1 MYDTN
6 FGTDP
11 EIFVVDENDSCI
23 PPASLREDHG
33 FEFIDE
39 ITLVQEDDWKIIE
52 DGAATEINV
61 DPSNNLDTLYD
72 RISRALEGVRKFA
85 NDTFG
90 LGIKVSPAVE
100 FDTKKFWED
109 RGEDFR
115 SCVMFGCDPDLDI
128 YSGEYSPEIAADEI
142 TERFG
147 GGHIHMQAPTDNND
161 LFEETYYYT
170 TRLMDILV
178 GSTAV
183 AITRDNSDL
192 IEEELKRLQYYGR
205 PGKIRLQNY
214 EAGVKGIEYR
224 TPSNFWIKDKTSAN
238 FLLTLMNSVFNLSQH
253 PADASKI
260 LESSWHS
267 SVPRDILE
275 FNQRNSRETAM
286 TVLEHLKNMKYI
298 SYDQAAEFVPLIV

>member
-1 MYDTN
+1 MFDTN

-11 EIFVVDENDSCI
+11 EIFVVDGDNSCI

-85 NDTFG
+85 HDTFG
-90 LGIKVSPAVE
+90 LGIKVSPSVE

-109 RGEDFR
+109 RGEEFR
-115 SCVMFGCDPDLDI
+115 TCVMFGCDPDLDI

-183 AITRDNSDL
+183 AIKRGNPDM
-192 IEEELKRLQYYGR
+192 IEEELKRLKYYGR

-214 EAGVKGIEYR
+214 ETGVKGIEYR

-238 FLLTLMNSVFNLSQH
+238 LLLTLMNSVFNLSQH
-253 PADASKI
+253 PADASRI
-260 LESSWHS
+260 LESNWHR

-275 FNQRNSRETAM
+275 FDQRNSRETAL